1 MMLSI
6 ILPVYNECNRLE
18 MCVDTLN
25 NYLSKAFTSYEI
37 IIVEDNSTDGSLD
50 VAQRIAAAHNNVVL
64 IHNDSRLGRGASLN
78 VAIKKSSADHVIYM
92 DVDLATDLKY
102 IKELVDSLKN
112 GAVVSTG
119 SRLMKG
125 SKVTRPLIRD
135 IASKSYNILIRLLF
149 RSKIH
154 DHQCGFKGFN
164 KKYILPILDLVQDDH
179 WFWDTELLVICQKAG
194 LKVYEFP
201 VDWRHNGGNNL
212 NASKVRIVKDTIFMG
227 KRLIKLKIRLM
238 TNGPGHTGQ
247 IAAEDGSIIRNDML
261 K

>member
-50 VAQRIAAAHNNVVL
+50 AAQRIAAVHNNVVL

-102 IKELVDSLKN
+102 VKELVDSLKN
-112 GAVVSTG
+112 GAAVSTG

-125 SKVTRPLIRD
+125 SKVTRPLSRD
-135 IASKSYNILIRLLF
+135 IASKSYNMLIRLLLH
-149 RSKIH
+149 SKIH

-164 KKYILPILDLVQDDH
+164 KKTYSRSSILSRTAIGFGTRSCWSYARRP
-179 WFWDTELLVICQKAG
+179 
-194 LKVYEFP
+194 
-201 VDWRHNGGNNL
+201 
-212 NASKVRIVKDTIFMG
+212 ASKYTSSQW
-227 KRLIKLKIRLM
+227 
-238 TNGPGHTGQ
+238 T
-247 IAAEDGSIIRNDML
+247 GSITAVTTSTHQRSG
-261 K
+261 